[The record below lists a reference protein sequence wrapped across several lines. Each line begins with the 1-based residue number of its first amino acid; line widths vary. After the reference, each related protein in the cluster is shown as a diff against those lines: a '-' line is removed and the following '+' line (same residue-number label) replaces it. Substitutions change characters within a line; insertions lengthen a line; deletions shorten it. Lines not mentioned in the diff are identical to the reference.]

1 MEGYM
6 KKRQDSH
13 MAIKELDNQI
23 AALSAADKIELH
35 NKLVQSLVDD
45 FANEW
50 PGVEKTAG
58 VVGGEARIV
67 RSRIPVWLLE
77 NYRRLGWDDETI
89 LQNYPTLQI
98 WDLQNAWAYVNAN
111 LAEIERTIQENE
123 DA

>member
-1 MEGYM
+1 M